1 MPRFV
6 ILAHDWPAPHFD
18 LMLEAGGVLKSWR
31 LLAVPVPGMA
41 VPAEATDDHRLEYLD
56 YEGPVSGGRGVV
68 RRVDGGTFAGAVGE
82 TWELEWAG
90 RGVARLEPAGGGGL
104 VFVGA

>member
-18 LMLEAGGVLKSWR
+18 LMLEVGGVLKSWR
-31 LLAVPVPGMA
+31 LLAEPMPGVPVP
-41 VPAEATDDHRLEYLD
+41 AEPNDDHRLEYLD

-68 RRVDGGTFAGAVGE
+68 RRVDWGTFAGDVGE
-82 TWELEWAG
+82 TWEVEWAG
-90 RGVARLEPAGGGGL
+90 RGAARLARTAAGL
-104 VFVGA
+104 VFVGP